1 MSHSPALEEAI
12 HHVIRTSLAR
22 FQHSPQVS
30 ALVQERWRIFSRRLL
45 KLGKVSYGNK
55 LTVFFNKGDEA
66 FESLWK
72 SMCSSTKHIFMEMYT
87 IDNDTVG
94 KRTLEH
100 LASAKGLG
108 AQVYLIYDGLG
119 SMSLSQRALAALRGS
134 TFVFNPVFTKSW
146 WPWWP
151 SWKTILNR
159 NHRKIVSIDST
170 VGYIGGMNI
179 SEKYAGS
186 KLGTGYFR
194 DLQVRIEGP
203 AAADLEAVAHES
215 LTHLQK
221 SDPTVVFNKP
231 VALPLPLP
239 DVLPEG
245 APVLVFD
252 SNFHA
257 NKYEIQKGLLAA
269 INAATTHLYVTTPYF
284 LPPAWLKKGII
295 RAARRGVDVRIITA
309 GCTDV
314 PAVRFAAQHIYSAFL
329 KRGVRIYEMHGA
341 ALHAKMFLVDGI
353 FGCAGSFNFD
363 LWSTSGNLET
373 NIGVFDAETLH
384 TLEEQFLV
392 EQHNCREVTLKDL
405 NARSY
410 LSRAFHWFAYHCIQL
425 VRPPRIKKIANDMV
439 KNIRKKKKNKSTFV
453 ENS

>member
-12 HHVIRTSLAR
+12 HHVIRNSLAR
-22 FQHSPQVS
+22 FQHSPHVS

-72 SMCSSTKHIFMEMYT
+72 SLCASSKHIFMEMYT

-108 AQVYLIYDGLG
+108 KQVYVIYDGLG
-119 SMSLSQRALAALRGS
+119 SMSLSQRALTALRGS
-134 TFVFNPVFTKSW
+134 VFVFNPLFNNW
-146 WPWWP
+146 LP
-151 SWKTILNR
+151 SWGTIWNR
-159 NHRKIVSIDST
+159 NHRKIVSIDSN

-179 SEKYAGS
+179 SEKYAGN
-186 KLGTGYFR
+186 KLGTGYFK
-194 DLQVRIEGP
+194 DLQMKIEGP
-203 AAADLEAVAHES
+203 AAADLEAVAYES
-215 LTHLQK
+215 LIHLQK
-221 SDPTVVFNKP
+221 TDPTLIFNKP
-231 VALPLPLP
+231 VSLPLP
-239 DVLPEG
+239 DVVPEG

-257 NKYEIQKGLLAA
+257 NKHEIQKGLIAC
-269 INAATTHLYVTTPYF
+269 INAATTHLYITTPYF
-284 LPPAWLKKGII
+284 LPPGWLKRAII

-309 GCTDV
+309 GRSDV
-314 PAVRFAAQHIYSAFL
+314 PAVRWAAQHIYSAFV

-341 ALHAKMFLVDGI
+341 TLHAKMFLVDGI

-363 LWSTSGNLET
+363 LWSTLGNLET

-392 EQHNCREVTLKDL
+392 EQHSCREVTLKDL

-410 LSRAFHWFAYHCIQL
+410 LSMAFHWFSYHCIQL
-425 VRPPRIKKIANDMV
+425 FRPPRIKKIASDVV
-439 KNIRKKKKNKSTFV
+439 KTIKKKKRTVKTSV
-453 ENS
+453 